1 YRLWERNQASGTS
14 EIVPPEH
21 PSRKRDTRAGWVA
34 AGTSAPLSKLVSRL
48 SSQTTHVLVFNRS
61 DSLRA
66 PALAENHVDTW
77 GPAGSARPGMRPA
90 GARKAFYGDP
100 SAATACA
107 PIRRDEAWPATSGW
121 PSWSDC
127 SAKRSHAA
135 AICIR
140 TSRSSGPT
148 VSSTINTHCAAL

>member
-1 YRLWERNQASGTS
+1 MSTMTKCDRLQSSRTVSVKSLVSGLSKLTVIASGKGTKPAAPARS
-14 EIVPPEH
+14 CPPEH

-90 GARKAFYGDP
+90 GARKAFYG
-100 SAATACA
+100 
-107 PIRRDEAWPATSGW
+107 
-121 PSWSDC
+121 
-127 SAKRSHAA
+127 
-135 AICIR
+135 
-140 TSRSSGPT
+140 
-148 VSSTINTHCAAL
+148 